1 MPSKV
6 CRRTALFLALMVMAV
21 LLTGCGGGGAD
32 ESTPTP
38 VPRATEN
45 SNPSASS
52 SGGTANLGISGTWD
66 QARFGILPEP
76 KNAIFPLFNIN
87 NDPSMEYTGLG
98 ISSAA
103 LDQYVIDLVSAGF
116 FITED
121 SVSGNQREI
130 RAHKDG
136 NKVVIYYNVSGESAT
151 LSYYPFR
158 VNTNEMWP
166 KGYLAN
172 APVPNAEL
180 FNVEDQGDGGYY
192 MGIGFAAMDDLKDFI
207 ARCEAAGY
215 SLAEGYSDPDYDS
228 EDIYWTGVGKDGSS
242 IEMYIRNYADDAI
255 VSGEILL
262 KK

>member
-1 MPSKV
+1 MRSKTSKL
-6 CRRTALFLALMVMAV
+6 TALFLSLAVMPV
-21 LLTGCGGGGAD
+21 LLAGCGGGDAGGDA
-32 ESTPTP
+32 STPTSTP
-38 VPRATEN
+38 AEYNN
-45 SNPSASS
+45 SSASPS
-52 SGGTANLGISGTWD
+52 DEIPTLGISGKWD

-76 KNAIFPLFNIN
+76 KNAIFPLININ

-98 ISSAA
+98 ILSAA
-103 LDQYVIDLVSAGF
+103 LDQYVIDLASAGF

-192 MGIGFAAMDDLKDFI
+192 MGVGFAAMDDFKDYV

-242 IEMYIRNYADDAI
+242 IEMYIRNYADDAV